1 METFYP
7 EMYAIL
13 YEQYRCR
20 NFAEWFATTYD
31 IVE

>member
-13 YEQYRCR
+13 YEQYRC